1 MAVKAEDDFMVVAG
15 ARQLGYWE
23 APMTRL
29 LCWRRRSCIVGLL
42 VWTSPVQKEE
52 VLLLLSKAHRA
63 YGRKSCTAR
72 GEETTPQDFDVV
84 AGREGGA

>member
-1 MAVKAEDDFMVVAG
+1 
-15 ARQLGYWE
+15 
-23 APMTRL
+23 
-29 LCWRRRSCIVGLL
+29 

-52 VLLLLSKAHRA
+52 VLLLLSRAHRA